1 VLAGIYLCF
10 AGVKL
15 GAFTLTEGKMTKNVS
30 AESAAAQ
37 HTKMTAP
44 KQEYT

>member
-1 VLAGIYLCF
+1 VFAGIYLCF

-15 GAFTLTEGKMTKNVS
+15 GAFALTDGKMTKDVS
-30 AESAAAQ
+30 AEIAAAQ
-37 HTKMTAP
+37 HTNVTAP